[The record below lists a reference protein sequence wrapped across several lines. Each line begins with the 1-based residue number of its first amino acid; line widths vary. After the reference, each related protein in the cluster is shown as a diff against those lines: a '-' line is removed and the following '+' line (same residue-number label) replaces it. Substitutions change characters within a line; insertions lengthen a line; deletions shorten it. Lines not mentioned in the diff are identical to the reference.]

1 MKNERQIFW
10 ILISLLVFSLFWRL
24 NSYPLYMEEPRRAI
38 IALEM
43 YFSGDW
49 LAPTI
54 NGEPYYRK
62 PPLYNWMIAGF
73 FTLFK
78 STDEWVVRLTSVLSL
93 LGLGLVH
100 FNISKK
106 LFSKRLAMWST
117 LVLLTFG
124 DLYLYFSR
132 LGEMDVFFSL
142 LMYPVVILPFYYLK
156 QGRSWLLYTVP
167 FFLTGLGFL
176 AKGLPAFAFLGIS
189 FLVPIIAQK
198 SWRRLYDPR
207 LILSLV
213 ALAVPIGLYAIAYS
227 QQGDLEQFWNVLFS
241 ESADRAGSNVS
252 DILWHLV
259 TFPLDTLKNLLP
271 FSLLLF
277 FIKKSVFKHPVVRV
291 LAFLFLVNYVIYWIV
306 PGGRGR
312 YVYPLFPLA
321 AIILAFIAFEGKEK
335 LMSVLQGKAGKWL
348 NRIVLIAGFF
358 VLILALPPWF
368 NSYWVFMIAAVA
380 YFVFARF
387 FFQKW
392 QILNV
397 WLPFAFLIY
406 LRLCVD
412 IGNPLLVQERIHEE
426 KDIAA
431 QIVDEF
437 STETFYYNTG
447 IEQHYTFLYEL
458 TRNKEAVLK
467 RNNEFTDPD
476 GCYFLLK
483 RYKPEGKFKVLKE
496 FDLDRDTYLILRP
509 DAS

>member
-43 YFSGDW
+43 YLSGDW

-62 PPLYNWMIAGF
+62 PPLYNWMIASF

-78 STDEWVVRLTSVLSL
+78 NTDEWVVRLTSVLSL

-117 LVLLTFG
+117 LMLLTFG

-132 LGEMDVFFSL
+132 LGEMDIFFSL
-142 LMYPVVILPFYYLK
+142 LIYPVVILPFYYLK
-156 QGRSWLLYTVP
+156 QGKNWLLYTVP
-167 FFLTGLGFL
+167 FLLAGMGFL
-176 AKGLPAFAFLGIS
+176 AKGLPAIVFLGIS
-189 FLVPIIAQK
+189 FLVPILTSK
-198 SWRRLYDPR
+198 SWKRLFDPR
-207 LILSLV
+207 LLVSLIV
-213 ALAVPIGLYAIAYS
+213 LCIPIGGYAYAYS
-227 QQGDLEQFWNVLFS
+227 QQGDLEQFWHVLFS
-241 ESADRAGSNVS
+241 ESANRASSGIT
-252 DILWHLV
+252 DILLHLA

-271 FSLLLF
+271 FSFLLLF
-277 FIKKSVFKHPVVRV
+277 ARKSILKQPVIRV
-291 LAFLFLVNYVIYWIV
+291 LVLLFLANYAIYWIA

-312 YVYPLFPLA
+312 YVYPLFPIAAMLLA
-321 AIILAFIAFEGKEK
+321 YIAFKRQEK
-335 LMSVLQGKAGKWL
+335 LVSILQNRWGKWL
-348 NRIVLIAGFF
+348 NRTALVVGGV
-358 VLILALPPWF
+358 VLILVLPPWF
-368 NSYWVFMIAAVA
+368 YDYWVFMIGAVI

-392 QILNV
+392 QALNV
-397 WLPFAFLIY
+397 WLPFVFLIY

-412 IGNPLLVQERIHEE
+412 MANPKLLPEKAHLEKEMAAELVEE
-426 KDIAA
+426 YSDR
-431 QIVDEF
+431 
-437 STETFYYNTG
+437 TFYYNTG
-447 IEQHYTFLYEL
+447 NEGHYTFLYEL
-458 TRNKEAVLK
+458 TKNKGAVLR

-476 GCYFLLK
+476 GYYFLLK
-483 RYKPEGKFKVLKE
+483 RYKPDGNFKVLKE
-496 FDLDRDTYLILRP
+496 FELGQDTYLILQP